1 MNIFQRIDELQHQ
14 IIEATQLGFLDQPQ
28 GREQDMLVYRLF
40 SGWFEDEVIEEALRD
55 SLKEALYDDMT
66 QPAEEWVRHQVASL
80 DKVIEH
86 GKRQEA

>member
-14 IIEATQLGFLDQPQ
+14 IVKARMAGEACQPQ
-28 GREQDMLVYRLF
+28 GREQDQLAYRLF
-40 SGWFEDEVIEEALRD
+40 SGWFEDEEIEDALRD
-55 SLKEALYDDMT
+55 ALKEALYDGMT

>member
-14 IIEATQLGFLDQPQ
+14 IIEARMAAEACQPQ
-28 GREQDMLVYRLF
+28 GREQDQLVYGLF

-55 SLKEALYDDMT
+55 SLKEALYDGMT
-66 QPAEEWVRHQVASL
+66 QPAEEWVRYQVASL